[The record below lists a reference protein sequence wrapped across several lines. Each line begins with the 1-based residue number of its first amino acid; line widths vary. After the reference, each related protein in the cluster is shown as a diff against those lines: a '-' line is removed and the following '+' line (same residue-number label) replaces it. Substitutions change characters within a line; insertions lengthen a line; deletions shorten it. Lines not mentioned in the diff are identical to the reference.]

1 MIPDGAILGVGLEAG
16 TPVSHVHDL
25 LARVGVDLATATVV
39 ATVDSRAAEPAL
51 LALADGRCLRTF
63 PAADLDAVPVP
74 HPSPVVRRLTGTRS
88 VAEAAALLAAGPGG
102 VLVVEKAIGVGVT
115 VALARSGP

>member
-1 MIPDGAILGVGLEAG
+1 MIPDGVILGVGLEAG

-25 LARVGVDLATATVV
+25 LARVGVDLTTATVV
-39 ATVDSRAAEPAL
+39 ATVDTRAAEPAL
-51 LALADGRCLRTF
+51 LALADGRALRTF
-63 PAADLDAVPVP
+63 PAADLDLVAVP
-74 HPSPVVRRLTGTRS
+74 HPSPVVRRLTGTGS